1 MKTILLLGAYGFIGT
16 NILSFID
23 KYLNTQ
29 YKVIVFDKLATH
41 FAGLSFKC
49 VAKSYSGDFSDSVL
63 LNTIFEENSIDYVIH
78 SLSTT
83 VPATSLN
90 ARYDVDSNLVPTLE
104 LLNAMIK
111 HNVYDIAYISSGG
124 AIYGNKDILHKE
136 TEDVFPISSYGVV
149 KLTIE
154 KYLMQYAQLH
164 NIRPLILR
172 LSNPY
177 GPYHYSMKQGVIN
190 VALSNAIKGGEFAV
204 WGDGTSEKD
213 YIYIEDF
220 IDILFKLK
228 AENIHTEVINVAS
241 GEALSV
247 NKILESIKTHINSFN
262 WIYKDASKYDV
273 QRFKLDT
280 SKLKSFITD
289 YKFTSFEEGL
299 QKTINWA
306 KTL

>member
-1 MKTILLLGAYGFIGT
+1 MQTVLLLGGYGFIGT
-16 NILSFID
+16 NILSFIE
-23 KYLNTQ
+23 KNLKNQ
-29 YKVIVFDKLATH
+29 YNVIVFDKLASH
-41 FAGLSFKC
+41 FASLSFGC
-49 VAKSYSGDFSDSVL
+49 VSRSYSGDFSDSVL
-63 LNTIFEENSIDYVIH
+63 LNTIFEENSIDCVIH

-104 LLNAMIK
+104 LLNTMIK

-124 AIYGNKDILHKE
+124 AIYGNNDILHKE

-164 NIRPLILR
+164 NLRPLILR

-190 VALSNAIKGGEFAV
+190 VALAYAIKNVEFAV
-204 WGDGTSEKD
+204 WGDGNSEKD
-213 YIYIEDF
+213 YIFIEDF
-220 IDILFKLK
+220 VDILFTLK
-228 AENIHTEVINVAS
+228 DKNIHTEVINIAS
-241 GEALSV
+241 GESLSV

-273 QRFKLDT
+273 QKFKLDT
-280 SKLKSFITD
+280 SKLKSFINN
-289 YKFTSFEEGL
+289 YKFTSFDEGL
-299 QKTINWA
+299 HKTINWA
-306 KTL
+306 KSL